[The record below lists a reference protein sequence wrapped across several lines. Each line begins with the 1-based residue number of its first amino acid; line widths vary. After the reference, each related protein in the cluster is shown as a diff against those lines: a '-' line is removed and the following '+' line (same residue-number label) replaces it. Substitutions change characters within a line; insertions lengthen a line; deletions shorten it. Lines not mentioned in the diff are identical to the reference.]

1 MAHSSE
7 PVRALTAP
15 GFHRLEKDAEKDEGD
30 AKIEG
35 EIDLAPFPEDEE
47 GEDNRIAGLE
57 VVSQVDGEGGEAL
70 QSLNLQE
77 IHAYS
82 TEERMTEHEPEITTF
97 RDDYDRLL
105 AWKEPEING
114 NDGRYDDESA

>member
-1 MAHSSE
+1 MA
-7 PVRALTAP
+7 PVRTLTAP

-35 EIDLAPFPEDEE
+35 EVDFVALAEDEE
-47 GEDNRIAGLE
+47 GEDDGIAGFE
-57 VVSQVDGEGGEAL
+57 VVSQIDGEGREAL

-97 RDDYDRLL
+97 RDDHNGLL